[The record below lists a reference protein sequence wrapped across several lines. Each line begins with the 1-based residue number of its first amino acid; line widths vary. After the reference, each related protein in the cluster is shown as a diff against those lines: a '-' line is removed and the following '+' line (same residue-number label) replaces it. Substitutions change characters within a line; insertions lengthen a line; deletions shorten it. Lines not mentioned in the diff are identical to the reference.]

1 MSEAGGDRTD
11 EHAARVESPLRRALT
26 RLGVSVGILSAVVA
40 PLVVTNFV
48 IEPSTGDRPVRLS
61 PWFESF
67 ETFAMLLM
75 VGTIPLAII
84 HARRARRGMASI
96 VVTALVQSCL
106 VFFVAMPAMYI
117 SRGGAVLGDDF
128 HSSHAGP
135 HGQRAVVYSQGFMD
149 GCRFGVYL
157 AKGWSLSMQRVRKT
171 RSCTAPTIAWDEET
185 GELLVKDR

>member
-1 MSEAGGDRTD
+1 M
-11 EHAARVESPLRRALT
+11 RRALAGVGVS
-26 RLGVSVGILSAVVA
+26 LGVLSAMVV
-40 PLVVTNFV
+40 PLVATNFA

-75 VGTIPLAII
+75 VATVPLAIVL
-84 HARRARRGMASI
+84 ARRVRGGVAGV

-106 VFFVAMPAMYI
+106 VFFAALPAMYI
-117 SRGGAVLGDDF
+117 SRGGGVLGDDL

-135 HGQRAVVYSQGFMD
+135 HGQRAVVYSSGFLD

-157 AKGWSLSMQRVRKT
+157 AKGWALSMPRVRQT
-171 RSCTAPTIAWDEET
+171 RSCTAPTIAWDETT
-185 GELLVKDR
+185 GELLVHGR